1 MSFSSKVK
9 DELAKQISTA
19 RHCQIAE
26 LAAIM
31 SFCGQYGRD
40 LEGNYTIGFQTENEA
55 VVRKGFTL
63 LKKTYNMDSGVALS
77 AGEMQDIL
85 QKLGRPEEPVS
96 RLVIKSACCRRAFL
110 RGAFLSAGSM
120 SDPAKSYHLEFAC
133 TDERKARQLK
143 EVMGGFH
150 IESKIIL
157 RKKYYVVY
165 LKEGEGIVDLLNVCG
180 APVSLMHMENLRILK
195 EMRNSVNRRVN
206 CETANIAKTV
216 NAASR
221 QVDDIEFLREHY
233 GFKNLPQALR
243 EMAEILLEN
252 PDASLKELGEY
263 FNPPIGKS
271 GVNHRL
277 RKLGELA
284 EKVKEEVLK
293 NGGEYYDKKRHSDQ
307 SGEWAGGKAHS
318 IAGAGSQQV

>member
-1 MSFSSKVK
+1 MSFSSEVKV
-9 DELAKQISTA
+9 ELAKHISPA

-31 SFCGQYGRD
+31 NFCGQYGRD
-40 LEGNYTIGFQTENEA
+40 SEGNYTIGFQTENEE
-55 VVRKGFTL
+55 VIRKGFTL
-63 LKKTYNMDSGVALS
+63 LKKTYNINNGVALS
-77 AGEMQDIL
+77 EQDMQGIL
-85 QKLGRPEEPVS
+85 QKLGSLEEPVS
-96 RLVIKSACCRRAFL
+96 RLIVKNACCRRAFL
-110 RGAFLSAGSM
+110 RGAFLSVGSM

-133 TDERKARQLK
+133 TDERKAKQLQ
-143 EVMGGFH
+143 EMMSGFG

-165 LKEGEGIVDLLNVCG
+165 LKEGSGIVDLLNVCE
-180 APVSLMHMENLRILK
+180 APVSLMNMENLRILK

-216 NAASR
+216 NAAAR
-221 QVDDIEFLREHY
+221 QVDDIEYLRIHY
-233 GFKNLPQALR
+233 GFLNLPPALR
-243 EMAEILLEN
+243 EMAEVRLEN

-277 RKLGELA
+277 RKLSELA
-284 EKVKEEVLK
+284 GEVRERK
-293 NGGEYYDKKRHSDQ
+293 
-307 SGEWAGGKAHS
+307 
-318 IAGAGSQQV
+318 